1 MKLYL
6 NQIDDHLQKK
16 LLPVYLV
23 CGDEPLLVEEI
34 VSAIRNQ
41 AKRSGY
47 DEREVW
53 VVERGFDWHQLAES
67 SQSMSLFSQKK
78 IVELRLPTGKPGDLG
93 SREIAALAQSQQQDT
108 LLLVITGKLDSASQK
123 SKWVKALESNG
134 AMITVY
140 PLEPKEIPGW
150 INQRLVRHG
159 LSAGPGALDMLAW
172 HFEGNLLAAAQEV
185 EKLAL
190 LHEGELTTRDLDKVL
205 CENTRFNVFKLAD
218 SCLSGDV
225 VASARILSS
234 LKAEAVAPVLVLWAL
249 TREARGL
256 FQMARDLETGKA
268 LDQVLQSHGVW
279 SKRRPQIRAALN
291 RLKPTNCK
299 ALLQRAA
306 RTDRVIKG
314 RLSGEPWQSL
324 QDLMLAFCGKRPLAG
339 IRSI

>member
-1 MKLYL
+1 
-6 NQIDDHLQKK
+6 
-16 LLPVYLV
+16 
-23 CGDEPLLVEEI
+23 
-34 VSAIRNQ
+34 
-41 AKRSGY
+41 
-47 DEREVW
+47 
-53 VVERGFDWHQLAES
+53 
-67 SQSMSLFSQKK
+67 
-78 IVELRLPTGKPGDLG
+78 
-93 SREIAALAQSQQQDT
+93 
-108 LLLVITGKLDSASQK
+108 
-123 SKWVKALESNG
+123 
-134 AMITVY
+134 
-140 PLEPKEIPGW
+140 
-150 INQRLVRHG
+150 
-159 LSAGPGALDMLAW
+159 
-172 HFEGNLLAAAQEV
+172 
-185 EKLAL
+185 
-190 LHEGELTTRDLDKVL
+190 L